1 MGEVTAKERVLG
13 ALRVKEQTLRERV
26 AALRERHVAASSA
39 VLVSEVI
46 RLEARADQIR
56 EDIVI
61 VEQDGAVF

>member
-1 MGEVTAKERVLG
+1 MVDATGKERVLD

-26 AALRERHVAASSA
+26 AALREQHVEKSSA

-56 EDIVI
+56 EDIV
-61 VEQDGAVF
+61 VVDQDGAVF